1 MANTKNDSPTIVK
14 KYANRRL
21 YDTGRSSYV
30 TLEDL
35 CDMVK
40 EGYDFVVVDAK
51 SGEDITRQ
59 VLTQIIMEQES
70 KGENLLPINF
80 LKDLIGYYGDNVQGV
95 IPNYLEQTMEV
106 FKANQ
111 DQFQEQLNNSFGGAF
126 PFGTF
131 EEMNKMNMDIFQRTM
146 KTFTGID
153 INAGKK

>member
-1 MANTKNDSPTIVK
+1 MAKTKTDKPTVVK

-80 LKDLIGYYGDNVQGV
+80 LKDIIGY
-95 IPNYLEQTMEV
+95 
-106 FKANQ
+106 
-111 DQFQEQLNNSFGGAF
+111 
-126 PFGTF
+126 
-131 EEMNKMNMDIFQRTM
+131 
-146 KTFTGID
+146 
-153 INAGKK
+153 

>member
-1 MANTKNDSPTIVK
+1 MAKAKTDSPTVVK

-51 SGEDITRQ
+51 SGDDITRQ

-80 LKDLIGYYGDNVQGV
+80 LKDLIGYYGDSVGGV

-111 DQFQEQLNNSFGGAF
+111 EQFQGQLNTSFGGAF

-131 EEMNKMNMDIFQRTM
+131 EEMNKMNIDIFQRTM
-146 KTFTGID
+146 KTFTGLD
-153 INAGKK
+153 VNKTQK

>member
-1 MANTKNDSPTIVK
+1 MANTKNDSPTVVK

-80 LKDLIGYYGDNVQGV
+80 LKDLIGYYGNGVQGV

-111 DQFQEQLNNSFGGAF
+111 DQFQEQLNGSFGGAF

-131 EEMNKMNMDIFQRTM
+131 EEMNKMNIDIFQRTM

-153 INAGKK
+153 INAAKK